1 MIIIGDEL
9 SRDVVENCDV
19 CVVGSGAGGGA
30 MAAELAEAGLDVV
43 IIEEGGYY
51 KSSEFSLEPAKA
63 VPMLYRDSGSSVI
76 LGKPN
81 IIFSEGRCVG
91 GSTVINGGMCWRTP
105 EKVLQ
110 RWRWELG
117 LQDLTP
123 EKLEPFFAKVEERI
137 NVAPQSPESLGRGD
151 MLFRKAADKLG
162 WLIHPNKR
170 NQKGCSGEGV
180 CVFGCPTE
188 KKQSVLVT
196 YIPRALN
203 NGARLYTD
211 IKVEKVNIKGRRA
224 VGVTGRVLDR
234 RTSRKKPHKLTVN
247 ARVTVLA
254 GGALQTPVMLMN
266 SGVKANGQVG
276 KNFHCHPNVKVVGIF
291 EDRIDYWK
299 GVHQGHQ
306 IHQFIDEGILMAI
319 GVVHP
324 ALTAL
329 SFPQYGRDS
338 LELLELWNHMLV
350 AGSLVDDTT
359 TGQIKKAPWGEPLAY
374 YKLDHVEHDRLIR
387 AAALLSEL
395 LFTAGAKRV
404 LLPFNRLTE
413 IKGPGEIPKIYDANI
428 RLDEMEVLTVHALAT
443 CRMSANPKRGVVN
456 PMGECWD
463 VEKLFIA
470 DGSVVPSSLGV
481 NPQETIM
488 ALSIRTGQHILE
500 NKRKYL
506 GK

>member
-1 MIIIGDEL
+1 MIINGSEIT
-9 SRDVVENCDV
+9 RHVVENCDV
-19 CVVGSGAGGGA
+19 CVVGSGAGGGS

-43 IIEEGGYY
+43 ILEEGGYY
-51 KSSEFSLEPAKA
+51 QSRDFSADPGVA
-63 VPMLYRDSGSSVI
+63 VPQLYRDSGSSVI
-76 LGKPN
+76 LGSPA

-105 EKVLQ
+105 DKVLH
-110 RWRWELG
+110 RWRRELG
-117 LQDLTP
+117 LEDMSMD
-123 EKLEPFFAKVEERI
+123 KLEPFFQKVEERI

-151 MLFRKAADKLG
+151 MMFRKAADKLG

-170 NQKGCSGEGV
+170 NQKNCCGEGM
-180 CVFGCPTE
+180 CVFGCPTDR
-188 KKQSVLVT
+188 KQSVLIT

-203 NGARLYTD
+203 HGARLYTD
-211 IKVEKVNIKGRRA
+211 VKVKKVNTKNKVATGVSGQFIDRA
-224 VGVTGRVLDR
+224 TA
-234 RTSRKKPHKLTVN
+234 KKRPYLLTVN
-247 ARVTVLA
+247 AKVTVLA

-266 SGVKANGQVG
+266 SGIKGAGQVG
-276 KNFHCHPNVKVVGIF
+276 KNFHCHPNVKCVGIF
-291 EDRIDYWK
+291 DHEVNYWK

-306 IHQFIDEGILMAI
+306 IHEFIDEGILMAV

-329 SFPQYGRDS
+329 SFPQIGQDS
-338 LELLELWNHMLV
+338 LELLEQWNNMLV
-350 AGSLVDDTT
+350 VGALVDDTT
-359 TGQIKKAPWGEPLAY
+359 TGKISKAPWGEPLPHY
-374 YKLDHVEHDRLIR
+374 QLDHVERERLIR

-404 LLPFNRLTE
+404 LLPFSSLTE
-413 IKGPGEIPKIYDANI
+413 IKSMDEITKIYDYGI
-428 RLDEMEVLTVHALAT
+428 KLSEMEVLTVHALAT

-456 PMGECWD
+456 PIGESWD

-488 ALSIRTGQHILE
+488 ALSTRTGQFILE
-500 NKRKYL
+500 NKKKYL
-506 GK
+506 GR